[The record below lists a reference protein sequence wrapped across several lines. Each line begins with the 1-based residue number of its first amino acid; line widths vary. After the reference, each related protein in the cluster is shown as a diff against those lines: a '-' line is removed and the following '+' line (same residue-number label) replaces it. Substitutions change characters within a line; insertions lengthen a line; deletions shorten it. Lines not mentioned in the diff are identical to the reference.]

1 MVSLS
6 FNIENPFKK
15 DTVHSSKKPEE
26 DQRRSHMISEITDI
40 ISGQHRAG

>member
-26 DQRRSHMISEITDI
+26 ELEEVI
-40 ISGQHRAG
+40 